1 MITPES
7 VVVFVFKQFQK
18 HVSITQQSRINT
30 HLINA
35 SSQFITHKKHS
46 WYVCQGGSPLY
57 YYAASYQ
64 STSANSIKLVH
75 YEALEGVNV

>member
-1 MITPES
+1 MLTPES
-7 VVVFVFKQFQK
+7 VDVFVFKQFQK

-30 HLINA
+30 HLINV
-35 SSQFITHKKHS
+35 SLHFITHKNIL
-46 WYVCQGGSPLY
+46 GT
-57 YYAASYQ
+57 YAKAEALFTIMRPYQ